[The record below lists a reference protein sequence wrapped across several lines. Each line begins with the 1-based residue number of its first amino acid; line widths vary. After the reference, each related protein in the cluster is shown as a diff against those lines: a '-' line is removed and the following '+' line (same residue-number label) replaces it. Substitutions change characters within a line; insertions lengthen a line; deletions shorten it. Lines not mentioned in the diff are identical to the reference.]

1 MYRPSLVARS
11 WRWRG
16 VARGAPDPWS
26 RGEGA
31 TRPGGRRP
39 AGGRRARGGRL
50 SGLLLAG
57 VLALS
62 ACGGLPRRAAAPA
75 ETPSTAPV
83 ASTSTSSTSTS
94 STSLPYSAR
103 PLVFLLTKSALGEV
117 TADAQAAAVLRRS
130 QVYELLDAGAAPA
143 RSLPDVVPTAD
154 FRSEASLAAA
164 LGAGGPSG
172 RRAVLLDLED
182 WSFTPRAE
190 QEDPARY
197 LALAGAAAR
206 RAGVTLIAA
215 PAIDLARVL
224 APGKGPFWRSYLR
237 LGLAAAAARAAPV
250 VEIQAQSLEGTP
262 SLYAEF
268 VAAAARQARV
278 ANPSVVVLAGLS
290 TNDAGR
296 PASLGDIEA
305 AIAAT
310 RSIVAGYWM
319 NIPSPGPAC
328 PACRPGS
335 PRVAAEAI
343 AHLG

>member
-11 WRWRG
+11 WRWRE
-16 VARGAPDPWS
+16 VARGAPVVRS
-26 RGEGA
+26 RTE
-31 TRPGGRRP
+31 RPAGSRGRRP
-39 AGGRRARGGRL
+39 VGDDGPRRGL
-50 SGLLLAG
+50 VTGLLLAG
-57 VLALS
+57 ALALS
-62 ACGGLPRRAAAPA
+62 ACGGPPHRATAPA
-75 ETPSTAPV
+75 ETPSTTPV
-83 ASTSTSSTSTS
+83 GSASTS

-103 PLVFLLTKSALGEV
+103 PLVFLLTQRALADV
-117 TADAQAAAVLRRS
+117 TADAEAAAVLRRS

-164 LGAGGPSG
+164 LGAGGPRG

-190 QEDPARY
+190 QRDPARY

-224 APGKGPFWRSYLR
+224 APGEGPFWRSYLR

-268 VAAAARQARV
+268 VTAAARQAR
-278 ANPSVVVLAGLS
+278 AADPSVVVLAGLS

-296 PASLGDIEA
+296 PASAGEIEA

-319 NIPSPGPAC
+319 NIPSPGAAC
-328 PACRPGS
+328 PACAPGS

-343 AHLG
+343 AHLAD